1 MSENAWIE
9 HDGGQMPVAGDV
21 LVEIQ
26 LQHRDGE
33 VRNRPGREPAS
44 WFESL
49 NWWRGGTTFWRII
62 AYRLSGP
69 SA

>member
-9 HDGGQMPVAGDV
+9 HDGGACPVAEDAPVSVRFRDRTTSSAARAGFWSDWWY
-21 LVEIQ
+21 
-26 LQHRDGE
+26 HRD
-33 VRNRPGREPAS
+33 AD
-44 WFESL
+44 FD
-49 NWWRGGTTFWRII
+49 II

>member
-9 HDGGQMPVAGDV
+9 HDGGSCPVASGLHFERKHRNGDV
-21 LVEIQ
+21 LRMKAWHGNMRPVVWE
-26 LQHRDGE
+26 HRGDD
-33 VRNRPGREPAS
+33 RD
-44 WFESL
+44 
-49 NWWRGGTTFWRII
+49 II